1 MTEDKQRRGGVI
13 FDVDGTLLDTNY
25 LHVAAWWEAFTERG
39 HDIRCAD
46 VHRAIGMGSAEM
58 IEKVL
63 GKPDPTV
70 SDAHSR
76 HFALYLG
83 RMRPLP
89 GAVAEGA

>member
-1 MTEDKQRRGGVI
+1 MT
-13 FDVDGTLLDTNY
+13 F
-25 LHVAAWWEAFTERG
+25 
-39 HDIRCAD
+39 RCAD

-89 GAVAEGA
+89 GAAELLAAVAEGA